1 MRRTLIIT
9 AGFPTFNTYTNFI
22 PPFSSEDDV
31 EKLQNSL
38 LQDTVSKA
46 SVVPD
51 TDLLIS
57 CHPEDTG
64 IRQMLPDDA
73 LYIDGSADVPGN
85 MSSCISRL
93 CETDR
98 SMVLMRTDTPTLPAR
113 CIELAFDA
121 LGGRK
126 VDIVIGPASN
136 GGCYLAGVNSIHGDL
151 LNKIAF
157 DDPLCTDKCIEMA
170 AENNLGWYL
179 LPEWHRIRTSTD
191 LAFLKNELLDKW
203 VKNPPAEHTRELLKT
218 LVASGVL

>member
-1 MRRTLIIT
+1 MRRTLIIN
-9 AGFPTFNTYTNFI
+9 AVLPTIDNYMNFI
-22 PPFSSEDDV
+22 PPFSSENEV

-38 LQDTVSKA
+38 LKDTISKA

-51 TDLLIS
+51 TDLLVS
-57 CHPEDTG
+57 CNPDDTG
-64 IRQMLPDDA
+64 IRFMLPENA
-73 LYIDGSADVPGN
+73 LFAGKDEDGLN
-85 MSSCISRL
+85 NTSSCISRL
-93 CETDR
+93 CETER

-121 LGGRK
+121 LADRK

-151 LNKIAF
+151 LNKIDF
-157 DDPLCTDKCIEMA
+157 NGPLCTDKCIEIA

-191 LAFLKNELLDKW
+191 LAFLKNELLDRW
-203 VKNPPAEHTRELLKT
+203 VKNPPAEYTRELLKT